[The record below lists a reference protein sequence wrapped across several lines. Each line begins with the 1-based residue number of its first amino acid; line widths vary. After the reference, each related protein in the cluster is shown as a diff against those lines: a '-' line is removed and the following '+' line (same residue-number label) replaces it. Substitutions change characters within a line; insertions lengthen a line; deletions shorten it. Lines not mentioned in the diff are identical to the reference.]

1 MLWQKTER
9 ALHNIM
15 YMVNVEVHAG
25 PAGVDPGLSKG
36 GVRLSSRYYTLLVAP
51 FNKPTIKY
59 YLENVYTYIYIP
71 GSDLALVMEGD
82 RT

>member
-15 YMVNVEVHAG
+15 YMVNVEVRAG

-36 GVRLSSRYYTLLVAP
+36 GGKVV
-51 FNKPTIKY
+51 F
-59 YLENVYTYIYIP
+59 
-71 GSDLALVMEGD
+71 
-82 RT
+82 